1 MQILE
6 VKNRILSFDE
16 LRFNASSLQIS
27 KCIYHFFVF
36 VISSFERGS
45 VLGGRIGAVLAFLPT
60 RQDFHGR
67 RPRPCAFLCNFVGI
81 NVIALWPTI

>member
-45 VLGGRIGAVLAFLPT
+45 VLGGRIGAVLAFC
-60 RQDFHGR
+60 RRGR
-67 RPRPCAFLCNFVGI
+67 IFTGIARGPARFV
-81 NVIALWPTI
+81 

>member
-36 VISSFERGS
+36 VISSFERGF
-45 VLGGRIGAVLAFLPT
+45 VLGGRIGLLCLLFC
-60 RQDFHGR
+60 RRGR
-67 RPRPCAFLCNFVGI
+67 IFTGVARGPARFCVTLSA
-81 NVIALWPTI
+81 